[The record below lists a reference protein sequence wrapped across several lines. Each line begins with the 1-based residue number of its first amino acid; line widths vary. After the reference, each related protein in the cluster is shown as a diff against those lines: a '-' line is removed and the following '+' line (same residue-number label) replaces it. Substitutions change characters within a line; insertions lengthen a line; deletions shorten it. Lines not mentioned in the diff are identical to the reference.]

1 MFRDLPLIVKSA
13 LRNRRRSGLTVAS
26 IAVSFCLL
34 GVLTAMYRVLFYGGD
49 TTPGQALRLITHHK
63 VSLTQD
69 LPVAYERKIEQ
80 VTGVKAVTRLRWFG
94 GTYKDPGDP
103 RNRFGQF
110 AIEPSQL
117 FRVHPEFKIPE
128 EQKVAFQKEKTA
140 CVASQPL
147 AAKLGW
153 KLGERITL
161 VNDNIPATL
170 ELKLEGIFEDPGQI
184 PGPNMIVYF
193 NWDYLNDSLPASSDF
208 RSMIQQ
214 FHLEASSKDEVPR
227 VAEAI
232 DASFENSPYPTETE
246 SEQAFQLSFVSFL
259 GNLKLFLAAI
269 CGAVTFTVL
278 LVSANTLSMSVRER
292 IREIGVLKTLGFTRS
307 AILGI
312 ILGEAGL
319 IALAGGAIGCILAA
333 GLCTLVRQN
342 PGFAFFLKALSL
354 TPAVVALNMT
364 AALLVGCLSALVPAL
379 RAARTPITESLRYTG

>member
-1 MFRDLPLIVKSA
+1 
-13 LRNRRRSGLTVAS
+13 
-26 IAVSFCLL
+26 
-34 GVLTAMYRVLFYGGD
+34 
-49 TTPGQALRLITHHK
+49 
-63 VSLTQD
+63 
-69 LPVAYERKIEQ
+69 
-80 VTGVKAVTRLRWFG
+80 
-94 GTYKDPGDP
+94 
-103 RNRFGQF
+103 
-110 AIEPSQL
+110 
-117 FRVHPEFKIPE
+117 
-128 EQKVAFQKEKTA
+128 
-140 CVASQPL
+140 
-147 AAKLGW
+147 
-153 KLGERITL
+153 
-161 VNDNIPATL
+161 
-170 ELKLEGIFEDPGQI
+170 
-184 PGPNMIVYF
+184 MIVYF
-193 NWDYLNDSLPASSDF
+193 NWDYLKHSLPATSDF

-379 RAARTPITESLRYTG
+379 RAARTPITACLRYTG